1 MKFNFKRNT
10 MHRLLMFCYFLPL
23 FFWVSCAEGSKKET
37 KNEVENSISKTDKN
51 TRETIIFFGTSLTAG
66 LGLDTT
72 EAYPALIQQKIDSL
86 GLNYQVVNAGL
97 SGETSAS
104 GKNRINWVLNQN
116 VHVFVLE
123 LGANDGLRG
132 IPLTETETNLQEIID
147 AVFKKNKSAKII
159 LAGMQMP
166 PNFGEEY
173 TAEFKN
179 LFPNLAQKNNVHL
192 IPFLLQDVGGMPELN
207 QQDGIHPTAQGQQI
221 IANTVWK
228 TLQPLL

>member
-1 MKFNFKRNT
+1 
-10 MHRLLMFCYFLPL
+10 MFCYFLPL
-23 FFWVSCAEGSKKET
+23 FFLVSCADGAKKET
-37 KNEVENSISKTDKN
+37 ESKVETGVTETNNNNKK
-51 TRETIIFFGTSLTAG
+51 ETIIFFGTSLTAG

-72 EAYPALIQQKIDSL
+72 EAYPAIIQQKIDSL

-116 VHVFVLE
+116 VSVFVLE

-132 IPLTETETNLQEIID
+132 IPLSETENNLQEIID
-147 AVFKKNKSAKII
+147 AVLQKNKAAKIV

-166 PNFGEEY
+166 PNLGEEY
-173 TAEFKN
+173 TTEFKN
-179 LFPNLAQKNNVHL
+179 LFPNLAQKNKLYL
-192 IPFLLQDVGGMPELN
+192 IPFLLQDVGGIPELN

-221 IANTVWK
+221 IAHTVWK

>member
-1 MKFNFKRNT
+1 
-10 MHRLLMFCYFLPL
+10 MFCYFLPIIFL
-23 FFWVSCAEGSKKET
+23 VSCADSSKKET
-37 KNEVENSISKTDKN
+37 ENKVEPDVIETNNNNQK
-51 TRETIIFFGTSLTAG
+51 ETIIFFGTSLTAG

-179 LFPNLAQKNNVHL
+179 LFPNLALKNNVHL

-228 TLQPLL
+228 TLEPLL

>member
-1 MKFNFKRNT
+1 MQ
-10 MHRLLMFCYFLPL
+10 RLLMFCYFLPL
-23 FFWVSCAEGSKKET
+23 FFLVSCADGAKKET
-37 KNEVENSISKTDKN
+37 ESKVETGVTETNNNNKK
-51 TRETIIFFGTSLTAG
+51 ETIIFFGTSLTAG

-116 VHVFVLE
+116 VSVFVLE

-132 IPLTETETNLQEIID
+132 IPLSETENNLQEIID
-147 AVFKKNKSAKII
+147 AVLQKNKSAKIV

-166 PNFGEEY
+166 PNLGEEY
-173 TAEFKN
+173 TTEFKN
-179 LFPNLAQKNNVHL
+179 LFPNLAQKNKLYL
-192 IPFLLQDVGGMPELN
+192 IPFLLQDVGGIPELN